1 MVQLYASLAFPT
13 HGNALTMLKIRLG
26 RREETEL
33 HVIVKNVY
41 TIHEV
46 CRTRQNF
53 DRALTVRA
61 YVDI

>member
-33 HVIVKNVY
+33 HVIVKIVY
-41 TIHEV
+41 MIQV

-61 YVDI
+61 HVDI

>member
-33 HVIVKNVY
+33 HVIVNIVY
-41 TIHEV
+41 TIQV
-46 CRTRQNF
+46 CPNSSK
-53 DRALTVRA
+53 V
-61 YVDI
+61 